1 MPGPGPGPNLP
12 FSLGPGP
19 GPWASCSVGPGAA
32 RAAAAAC
39 QWPGHHC
46 DPTEADP
53 APPPRAW
60 HALRQTCGVALRL
73 IGSESASVANPDAGG
88 RIPAAG
94 SSRPVVPFKLRLPR
108 PQNRARPDGS
118 QA

>member
-39 QWPGHHC
+39 QWPGHH
-46 DPTEADP
+46 PTEADP